1 MKVNKNLSQQNF
13 NQSPSNIRT
22 IENLVC
28 LSNTEIWNRFK
39 VAQHF
44 LRHPSDLRFILCQQK
59 ILTGAEFQENRLPRK
74 VQTFLS
80 ELFFSTHCSK
90 LIFLFH
96 KCCFIRK
103 NLLDNYE
110 QFLHNTWLSM
120 SLYFDQSKVAIDMRW
135 SECQTCSL
143 QHPHFNTAVLCE
155 LFGAQSAF

>member
-1 MKVNKNLSQQNF
+1 MYCF
-13 NQSPSNIRT
+13 PSTRA
-22 IENLVC
+22 LVAAK
-28 LSNTEIWNRFK
+28 TFQIWNRFK

-59 ILTGAEFQENRLPRK
+59 NSTEAEFHENRLPRK

-80 ELFFSTHCSK
+80 VLFFFNS
-90 LIFLFH
+90 LFKTYISVLQMLLH
-96 KCCFIRK
+96 SEK

-110 QFLHNTWLSM
+110 QVLHNTWLSM

-155 LFGAQSAF
+155 LVGAQSAL